1 MARSRSRKPV
11 VNQLVRRAWRASLPG
26 LVLVLVFSLVINL
39 LKFATPLYLV
49 QVLDRVPASRSVET
63 LVMLTSVTLVAVI
76 AGLALEGVRRQ
87 MFTRWGR
94 WIEERFGHLLFQRG
108 LDSAS
113 FNRSSTT
120 QQALDDLATVRGF
133 VAGSAVSWIDLLWA
147 PLFFIGAYLVHPVFG
162 LIGGIAAGLLVLLS
176 MLQEWAT
183 REPRRASR
191 RAYDH
196 ADDLV
201 VTAERQLESVGA
213 LTMAPQLAARW
224 RRQMTERHDERDRA
238 QSRQALFA
246 FLKQALRQCVQLG
259 SIAIGIWL
267 FLHNALTLGGV
278 FAGRIMLGFGYRLL
292 DRPLGS
298 WRALRDATSS
308 YQAVKQQL
316 TIEAETPPSVDESAR
331 SAPLVLEEV
340 SFRYRDQPDSVIKNL
355 SMTLEPGEALL
366 VTGTATTGKSTLS
379 RLFVG
384 LIEPRYG
391 HVRLGDIDL
400 VRLPAE
406 MRADLIGYLPQHTE
420 LFPGTIR
427 ENIARMGEGD
437 FREIVAAAKL
447 VDIHEMIIR
456 FPEGYDTEITAEHL
470 GLSGSQR
477 KRIAL
482 ARAMY
487 KRPRLLVLDEPTANL
502 DRPSR
507 RILELAIAELKQHGC
522 SIVVTQAVSAARW
535 NAIADKFLI
544 LGGRTPRFSVGQP
557 PDAEPARDGGGR
569 ARLRSLT

>member
-1 MARSRSRKPV
+1 V
-11 VNQLVRRAWRASLPG
+11 V
-26 LVLVLVFSLVINL
+26 
-39 LKFATPLYLV
+39 
-49 QVLDRVPASRSVET
+49 
-63 LVMLTSVTLVAVI
+63 
-76 AGLALEGVRRQ
+76 AGLALEAVRRR

-94 WIEERFGHLLFQRG
+94 WIEERFGHLLVQQG

-113 FNRSSTT
+113 FNRASTT

-133 VAGSAVSWIDLLWA
+133 VTGPAISWIDLLWA
-147 PLFFIGAYLVHPVFG
+147 PFFFIAGYLVHPVFG
-162 LIGGIAAGLLVLLS
+162 LIGGIAVVGLVLLS

-196 ADDLV
+196 ADDIV
-201 VTAERQLESVGA
+201 VTAERQIESVGA
-213 LTMAPQLAARW
+213 LTMTPHLTERW
-224 RRQMTERHDERDRA
+224 RQRMSERHDERDRA

-246 FLKQALRQCVQLG
+246 FLRQALGQGVYLG

-278 FAGRIMLGFGYRLL
+278 FAGRIMLGSGYRLI
-292 DRPLGS
+292 DRALGS
-298 WRALRDATSS
+298 WRSLRDAASC

-316 TIEAETPPSVDESAR
+316 TVEAATPPSVDEANR
-331 SAPLVLEEV
+331 TAPLILEEV
-340 SFRYRDQPDSVIKNL
+340 SFRYRDQPDPVIRGL
-355 SMTLEPGEALL
+355 SLTLEPGEVLL

-379 RLFVG
+379 RLLVG

-427 ENIARMGEGD
+427 ENIARMDEGD

-507 RILELAIAELKQHGC
+507 RILESAIVELKQHGC
-522 SIVVTQAVSAARW
+522 SVVVTQAVPAARW
-535 NAIADKFLI
+535 NTVADKFLI
-544 LGGRTPRFSVGQP
+544 LSGRAPRFSVGQP
-557 PDAEPARDGGGR
+557 PDAEPAQDSGR
-569 ARLRSLT
+569 GRLRSLT